1 MATTKLKAPN
11 GASVSV
17 DSGRVDN
24 LLRRGFTR
32 PSETKAPAKKATAKK
47 AASSSTKS

>member
-1 MATTKLKAPN
+1 MGATKLIAPN

-24 LLRRGFTR
+24 LLRRGFTKA
-32 PSETKAPAKKATAKK
+32 SDAKAPAKKAT
-47 AASSSTKS
+47 SSKSSK